1 MEVLKKLIDLK
12 ELSRNEARD
21 LMSSIAQGDIND
33 ARVSAMLTLFLVRSI
48 SLNELVGFRE
58 ILLDL
63 AVPVDLGDLPTIDLC
78 GTGGDGKNT
87 FNISTLSAFV
97 VAGAGIPV
105 AKHGNYGL
113 SSISGSSNVMEYFGY
128 KFSNSNDKL
137 RNEMNKAG
145 LTFLHAP
152 LFHPALK
159 AVEPV
164 RKQLGIKTIFNI
176 LGPLVNPARPKY
188 QVSGVYNLEVA
199 RLYNYLLQKNH
210 EGYMVVHSVDG
221 YDEVS
226 LTSEVKIFSNMG
238 EDILS
243 PADFGFETLTQQ
255 SLHGGDSV
263 EDAANIFINVLKGEG
278 TVAQNN
284 AVIANSALAIACY
297 KGLYEIKDAVS
308 AAKDSLE
315 SGSAYRCFKTLIDLQ
330 K

>member
-12 ELSRNEARD
+12 ELSSNEARE
-21 LMSSIAQGDIND
+21 LMSSIAQGNVND
-33 ARVSAMLTLFLVRSI
+33 AQVSAMLTLFLVRSI

-63 AVPVDLGDLPTIDLC
+63 AVPVDLGDVPTIDLC

-105 AKHGNYGL
+105 AKHGNYGV
-113 SSISGSSNVMEYFGY
+113 SSISGSSNVMEFFGY
-128 KFSNSNDKL
+128 KFSNSNNKL
-137 RNEMNKAG
+137 KNEMEKAG

-159 AVEPV
+159 AVGPV

-210 EGYMVVHSVDG
+210 EGYMVAHSVDG

-226 LTSEVKIFSNMG
+226 LTSEVKIFSNLG

-243 PADFGFETLTQQ
+243 PADFGFEVLTQQ
-255 SLHGGDSV
+255 SLHGGESV
-263 EDAANIFINVLKGEG
+263 EDAATIFINVLKGNG
-278 TVAQNN
+278 TAAQNN
-284 AVIANSALAIACY
+284 AVIANSALAITCY
-297 KGLYEIKDAVS
+297 KGLHEIKDAVS
-308 AAKDSLE
+308 LAKESLE
-315 SGSAYRCFKTLIDLQ
+315 SGRALKCFKTLIDLQ
-330 K
+330 

>member
-12 ELSRNEARD
+12 ELSSNEARE
-21 LMSSIAQGDIND
+21 LMSSIAQGNVND
-33 ARVSAMLTLFLVRSI
+33 AQVSAMLTLFLVRSI

-63 AVPVDLGDLPTIDLC
+63 AVPVDLGDVPTIDLC

-105 AKHGNYGL
+105 AKHGNYGV
-113 SSISGSSNVMEYFGY
+113 SSISGSSNVMEFFGY
-128 KFSNSNDKL
+128 KFSNSNNKL
-137 RNEMNKAG
+137 KNEMEKAG

-159 AVEPV
+159 AVGPV

-210 EGYMVVHSVDG
+210 EGYMVAHSVDG

-226 LTSEVKIFSNMG
+226 LTSEVKIFSNLG

-243 PADFGFETLTQQ
+243 PADFGFEALTQQ
-255 SLHGGDSV
+255 SLHGGESV
-263 EDAANIFINVLKGEG
+263 EDAATIFINVLKGNG
-278 TVAQNN
+278 TAAQNN
-284 AVIANSALAIACY
+284 AVIANSALAITCY
-297 KGLYEIKDAVS
+297 KGLHEIKDAVS
-308 AAKDSLE
+308 LAKESLE
-315 SGSAYRCFKTLIDLQ
+315 SGRALKCFKTLIDLQ
-330 K
+330 

>member
-1 MEVLKKLIDLK
+1 
-12 ELSRNEARD
+12 
-21 LMSSIAQGDIND
+21 
-33 ARVSAMLTLFLVRSI
+33 
-48 SLNELVGFRE
+48 
-58 ILLDL
+58 
-63 AVPVDLGDLPTIDLC
+63 
-78 GTGGDGKNT
+78 
-87 FNISTLSAFV
+87 

-105 AKHGNYGL
+105 AKHGNYGV

-137 RNEMNKAG
+137 RNEMEKAG

-159 AVEPV
+159 AVGPV

-210 EGYMVVHSVDG
+210 EGYMVVHSLDG

-226 LTSEVKIFSNMG
+226 LTSEVKIFSNLG

-243 PADFGFETLTQQ
+243 PADFGFETITQQ
-255 SLHGGDSV
+255 SLYGGESV
-263 EDAANIFINVLKGEG
+263 EDAANIFIDVLKGKG
-278 TVAQNN
+278 SAAQNN

-297 KGLYEIKDAVS
+297 KGVLELKDAVS
-308 AAKDSLE
+308 IAKDSLE
-315 SGSAYRCFKTLIDLQ
+315 SGSALKCFKTLIDLQ

>member
-12 ELSRNEARD
+12 ELSSNEAKE
-21 LMSSIAQGDIND
+21 LMSSIAQGNVND

-63 AVPVDLGDLPTIDLC
+63 AVPVDLGDVPTIDLC

-105 AKHGNYGL
+105 AKHGNYGV
-113 SSISGSSNVMEYFGY
+113 SSISGSSNVMEFFGY

-137 RNEMNKAG
+137 KNEMEKAG

-159 AVEPV
+159 AVGPV

-176 LGPLVNPARPKY
+176 LGPLINPARPKY

-226 LTSEVKIFSNMG
+226 LTSEVKIFSNLG

-243 PADFGFETLTQQ
+243 PADLGFEVLTQQ
-255 SLHGGDSV
+255 SLHGGESV
-263 EDAANIFINVLKGEG
+263 EDAATIFINVLKGNG
-278 TVAQNN
+278 TAAQNN

-297 KGLYEIKDAVS
+297 KGVHEIKDAVNL
-308 AAKDSLE
+308 AKESLE
-315 SGSAYRCFKTLIDLQ
+315 SGRALKCFKTLIDLQ
-330 K
+330 

>member
-12 ELSRNEARD
+12 ELSSNEARE
-21 LMSSIAQGDIND
+21 LMSSIAQGNVND
-33 ARVSAMLTLFLVRSI
+33 AQVSAMLTLFLVRSI

-63 AVPVDLGDLPTIDLC
+63 AEPVDLGDVPTIDLC

-105 AKHGNYGL
+105 AKHGNYGV

-128 KFSNSNDKL
+128 NFSNSNDKL
-137 RNEMNKAG
+137 KNEIEKVC

-159 AVEPV
+159 EVGPV

-210 EGYMVVHSVDG
+210 EGYKVVHSVDG

-226 LTSEVKIFSNMG
+226 LTSEVKIFSNLG

-243 PADFGFETLTQQ
+243 PADFGFEVLTQQ
-255 SLHGGDSV
+255 SLHGGESV
-263 EDAANIFINVLKGEG
+263 EDAATIFINVLKGNG
-278 TVAQNN
+278 TAAQNN

-297 KGLYEIKDAVS
+297 KGVHEIKDAVNL
-308 AAKDSLE
+308 AKESLE
-315 SGSAYRCFKTLIDLQ
+315 SGRALKCFKTLIDLQ
-330 K
+330 